1 MKIKF
6 LGIACV
12 ALATIA
18 AGEARAQS
26 RSGYF
31 LDSYSYNYQLNP
43 AMSVDR
49 KADFSFP
56 GLGNLNVGVNGN
68 VGLKNFIYNR
78 NGKTVTFLHPDVSAA
93 EAMDN
98 IKTNNR
104 LGASA
109 REGIMSVGFR
119 ALGGYNHVS
128 LNTVANV
135 QARVPRDLFS
145 FVKEGVSNR
154 VYDIGNVDARADAY
168 AELAFQHSHSL
179 DKLVEGLTVGAAVK
193 LLVGVG
199 GADINLRH
207 AEANLGYD
215 QWTASTEG
223 VAYLSV
229 KNASWKTKV
238 GDDGATL
245 VDGVNLDNFSAPSG
259 YGVAFDLGATYK
271 FGSDFTFGLAFTDIG
286 FISWSNTIT
295 ASTNGTHTFNSNNHV
310 LDPDDFDSS
319 WDKMRDDL
327 EELYRLQ
334 AHDGTSSRC
343 RALEATMNA
352 SVEYQLPVY
361 RQVSFRLPMYKKLSF
376 GLLNSTRIASRFAW
390 TDFRLSANYQPV
402 KWIGVAVNYGVGTFG
417 DSFGWIVNIAPK
429 GFNLFVGMDHTLGK
443 LSKEYIPLGSNAQ
456 FSFGINFPL

>member
-1 MKIKF
+1 MPN
-6 LGIACV
+6 
-12 ALATIA
+12 
-18 AGEARAQS
+18 S
-26 RSGYF
+26 RS
-31 LDSYSYNYQLNP
+31 STP
-43 AMSVDR
+43 
-49 KADFSFP
+49 
-56 GLGNLNVGVNGN
+56 
-68 VGLKNFIYNR
+68 
-78 NGKTVTFLHPDVSAA
+78 T
-93 EAMDN
+93 
-98 IKTNNR
+98 
-104 LGASA
+104 AS
-109 REGIMSVGFR
+109 I
-119 ALGGYNHVS
+119 S
-128 LNTVANV
+128 LW
-135 QARVPRDLFS
+135 S
-145 FVKEGVSNR
+145 
-154 VYDIGNVDARADAY
+154 
-168 AELAFQHSHSL
+168 
-179 DKLVEGLTVGAAVK
+179 AAVK

-259 YGVAFDLGATYK
+259 YGVAFDLGATYR

-361 RQVSFRLPMYKKLSF
+361 RQVSF

>member
-26 RSGYF
+26 RSGFF
-31 LDSYSYNYQLNP
+31 LDNYSYNYQLNP

-104 LGASA
+104 IGASA

-259 YGVAFDLGATYK
+259 YGVAFDLGATYR

-295 ASTNGTHTFNSNNHV
+295 ASTNGTHTFNSNNHE

-361 RQVSFRLPMYKKLSF
+361 RQVSF